1 MAPDLNQMFLSQM
14 PMRVSCMYAAVDMDV
29 TTGSSLAT
37 GGIVGGVMVII
48 GFAIIIAVAALILII
63 VKR

>member
-1 MAPDLNQMFLSQM
+1 MWSYVYTL
-14 PMRVSCMYAAVDMDV
+14 

-37 GGIVGGVMVII
+37 GGIVGGVMVFI
-48 GFAIIIAVAALILII
+48 GFAVAVAVLILII